1 MDFLKLLR
9 NWKDVEEHGAQT
21 VIFQENNPADALFII
36 ISGEVEI
43 TLHGEYL
50 GTEGKGGIIGEMAVT
65 PSATQNASA
74 TSITDVKLARVN
86 REQLADLM
94 SESTE
99 FSLHVMAT
107 LANRLRAVNLF
118 IRARLESA

>member
-21 VIFQENNPADALFII
+21 VIFQEDNPADALFII

-43 TLHGEYL
+43 TLQGESL
-50 GTEGKGGIIGEMAVT
+50 GTEGKGGIIGEMAISE
-65 PSATQNASA
+65 SATRSASA
-74 TSITDVKLARVN
+74 TSITDVKLARVS

-99 FSLHVMAT
+99 LSLHVMAA

-118 IRARLESA
+118 IKARLESS